1 MMKTN
6 RFFTRIA
13 GILIFALPLTPG
25 TLAEDAAS
33 VDAASVSPS
42 AEEPALVVAA
52 ADGLMNV
59 AVYDALKSAGV
70 DEKKARAAARS
81 VAFPEQDQL
90 ATKADL
96 VALQAVNKADLA
108 ALRAVT
114 KADLKA
120 GLAEMEARL
129 IWAGAGAMGLILT
142 LLVGL
147 FAMIVGVWRKIADLA
162 EKMPPPVP
170 AH

>member
-1 MMKTN
+1 MT
-6 RFFTRIA
+6 RFFTRAA
-13 GILIFALPLTPG
+13 GVLIFALSLTPG

-33 VDAASVSPS
+33 VDAASVSSS
-42 AEEPALVVAA
+42 AAAPLVVAA

-70 DEKKARAAARS
+70 DEEKARAAAWS
-81 VAFPEQDQL
+81 VAFPERDQL

-96 VALQAVNKADLA
+96 V

>member
-1 MMKTN
+1 MT
-6 RFFTRIA
+6 RFFTRAA
-13 GILIFALPLTPG
+13 GVLIFALSLTPG

-33 VDAASVSPS
+33 VDAASVSSS
-42 AEEPALVVAA
+42 AAAPLVVAA

-70 DEKKARAAARS
+70 DEEKARAAARS

-90 ATKADL
+90 
-96 VALQAVNKADLA
+96 
-108 ALRAVT
+108 VT
-114 KADLKA
+114 KSDLKA
-120 GLAEMEARL
+120 GLAELEARL

-162 EKMPPPVP
+162 EKMPPPAP

>member
-1 MMKTN
+1 MKTN
-6 RFFTRIA
+6 RFFTRAA
-13 GILIFALPLTPG
+13 GVLIFALSLTPG

-33 VDAASVSPS
+33 VSSSVAAP
-42 AEEPALVVAA
+42 LVVAA

-70 DEKKARAAARS
+70 DEEKARAAARS
-81 VAFPEQDQL
+81 VAFPERDQL
-90 ATKADL
+90 ATKSDL
-96 VALQAVNKADLA
+96 AALQAVNKADLA

-114 KADLKA
+114 KAD
-120 GLAEMEARL
+120 LAEMEARL

-162 EKMPPPVP
+162 EKMPPPAP
-170 AH
+170 AR

>member
-1 MMKTN
+1 MT
-6 RFFTRIA
+6 RFFTRAA
-13 GILIFALPLTPG
+13 GVLIFALSLTPG

-33 VDAASVSPS
+33 VSSSV
-42 AEEPALVVAA
+42 EPALVVAA

-70 DEKKARAAARS
+70 DEEKARAAARS
-81 VAFPEQDQL
+81 VAFPERDQL

-96 VALQAVNKADLA
+96 VALQAVTKADLA
-108 ALRAVT
+108 SLRAVT
-114 KADLKA
+114 KADLAALQAVNKA
-120 GLAEMEARL
+120 DLAEMEARL

-162 EKMPPPVP
+162 EKMPPPTP
-170 AH
+170 AR

>member
-1 MMKTN
+1 MT
-6 RFFTRIA
+6 RFFTRAA
-13 GILIFALPLTPG
+13 GVLIFALSLTPG
-25 TLAEDAAS
+25 TLAEDAAL
-33 VDAASVSPS
+33 VDAVSVSPS
-42 AEEPALVVAA
+42 AEPALVVAA

-70 DEKKARAAARS
+70 DEEKARAAARS
-81 VAFPEQDQL
+81 VAFPERDQL

-96 VALQAVNKADLA
+96 AALQAVNKADL
-108 ALRAVT
+108 
-114 KADLKA
+114 KA
-120 GLAEMEARL
+120 GLAELEARL

-162 EKMPPPVP
+162 EKMPPPAP

>member
-1 MMKTN
+1 MKTN
-6 RFFTRIA
+6 RFFTRAA
-13 GILIFALPLTPG
+13 GVLIFALSLTPG
-25 TLAEDAAS
+25 TLAEDAAL

-42 AEEPALVVAA
+42 AAAPLVVAA

-70 DEKKARAAARS
+70 DEEKARAAARS

-90 ATKADL
+90 ATKSDL
-96 VALQAVNKADLA
+96 AALQAVTKADLA

-114 KADLKA
+114 KAD
-120 GLAEMEARL
+120 LAEMEARL

-162 EKMPPPVP
+162 EKMPPPP
-170 AH
+170 APAR

>member
-1 MMKTN
+1 MT
-6 RFFTRIA
+6 RFFTRAA
-13 GILIFALPLTPG
+13 GVLIFALSLTPG

-42 AEEPALVVAA
+42 AVAPLVVAA

-70 DEKKARAAARS
+70 DEEKARAAARS
-81 VAFPEQDQL
+81 VAFPAQDQL
-90 ATKADL
+90 
-96 VALQAVNKADLA
+96 
-108 ALRAVT
+108 VT
-114 KADLKA
+114 KSDLKA
-120 GLAEMEARL
+120 GLAELEARL

-162 EKMPPPVP
+162 EKMPPPAP

>member
-1 MMKTN
+1 MT
-6 RFFTRIA
+6 RFFTRAA
-13 GILIFALPLTPG
+13 GVLIFALSLTPG

-33 VDAASVSPS
+33 VDAASVSSS
-42 AEEPALVVAA
+42 AAAPLVVAA

-70 DEKKARAAARS
+70 DEEKARAAARS

-96 VALQAVNKADLA
+96 VALQAVTKADLA

-114 KADLKA
+114 KAD
-120 GLAEMEARL
+120 LAEMEARL

-162 EKMPPPVP
+162 EKMPPPAP

>member
-1 MMKTN
+1 MKTT
-6 RFFTRIA
+6 RFFTRAA
-13 GILIFALPLTPG
+13 GVLIFALSLTPG

-42 AEEPALVVAA
+42 AAAPLVVAA

-70 DEKKARAAARS
+70 DEEKARAAARS
-81 VAFPEQDQL
+81 VAFPERDQL

-96 VALQAVNKADLA
+96 AALQAVNKADLA

-114 KADLKA
+114 KAD
-120 GLAEMEARL
+120 LAEMEARL

-147 FAMIVGVWRKIADLA
+147 FAMIVGV
-162 EKMPPPVP
+162 
-170 AH
+170 

>member
-1 MMKTN
+1 MT
-6 RFFTRIA
+6 RFFTRAA
-13 GILIFALPLTPG
+13 GVLIFALSLTPG

-33 VDAASVSPS
+33 VDAASVSSS
-42 AEEPALVVAA
+42 AVAPLVVAA

-70 DEKKARAAARS
+70 DEEKARAAARS

-90 ATKADL
+90 
-96 VALQAVNKADLA
+96 
-108 ALRAVT
+108 VT
-114 KADLKA
+114 KSDLKA
-120 GLAEMEARL
+120 GLAELEARL

-162 EKMPPPVP
+162 EKMPPPAP

>member
-1 MMKTN
+1 MT
-6 RFFTRIA
+6 RFFTRAA
-13 GILIFALPLTPG
+13 GVLIFAMSLTPG

-33 VDAASVSPS
+33 VSSSV
-42 AEEPALVVAA
+42 EPALVVAA

-70 DEKKARAAARS
+70 DEEKARAAARS
-81 VAFPEQDQL
+81 VAFPERDQL

-96 VALQAVNKADLA
+96 VALQAVNKADL
-108 ALRAVT
+108 
-114 KADLKA
+114 KA
-120 GLAEMEARL
+120 GLAELEARL

-162 EKMPPPVP
+162 EKMPPPAP